1 MNWRKIFGYRS
12 KTAWKMF
19 IASIVYIFILFLI
32 LQAIIPNSIRPALV
46 NIGFLGFSLSLLAL
60 IIGLI
65 KPQFVLPK
73 IQIKTRKKVVYS
85 YLYLALAFF
94 LMGIVFIDGKSTSN
108 QTVQKAD
115 TKVATSQDTKKD
127 TADTKSKEEADRKA
141 QEETQRKAQEEA
153 NRKAQEEADHKA
165 QEEANRKAQ
174 EEANRKAQ
182 EEANRKAQE
191 EANRKAQEEA
201 NRKAQEEANRKTQ
214 EEANRK
220 TQEETQRK
228 AQEEANRKAQEEANR
243 KAQEEASQKSNAVV
257 SSSSGNHNG
266 SNQKPFQNDPSD
278 DKESNTTCKGQI
290 KGNANSKK
298 YHVPG
303 GQYYDS
309 TKDNIVWFCSETD
322 AQAAGYVRS
331 KK

>member
-85 YLYLALAFF
+85 YLYLVLAFF

-127 TADTKSKEEADRKA
+127 TADTKSKEEAERKA
-141 QEETQRKAQEEA
+141 QKETE
-153 NRKAQEEADHKA
+153 RKAQEEADRKA

-201 NRKAQEEANRKTQ
+201 NRKAQEEANRK
-214 EEANRK
+214 
-220 TQEETQRK
+220 
-228 AQEEANRKAQEEANR
+228 
-243 KAQEEASQKSNAVV
+243 AQEEASQKSNAVV

-266 SNQKPFQNDPSD
+266 SNRKPFQNDPSD
-278 DKESNTTCKGQI
+278 DKEANTTCRGQI

-309 TKDNIVWFCSETD
+309 TKDNIVWFCSEAD

>member
-85 YLYLALAFF
+85 YLYLVLVFF

-153 NRKAQEEADHKA
+153 NHKA
-165 QEEANRKAQ
+165 QEEANHKAQ
-174 EEANRKAQ
+174 EEA
-182 EEANRKAQE
+182 
-191 EANRKAQEEA
+191 
-201 NRKAQEEANRKTQ
+201 
-214 EEANRK
+214 
-220 TQEETQRK
+220 QRK
-228 AQEEANRKAQEEANR
+228 AQEEAQRKAQEEAQRKAQEEAQRKAQEEAQRKAQEEANR

-266 SNQKPFQNDPSD
+266 SNRKPFQNDPSD
-278 DKESNTTCKGQI
+278 DKEANTTCKGQI

-309 TKDNIVWFCSETD
+309 TKDNIVWFCSEAD

>member
-12 KTAWKMF
+12 KTPWKMF

-32 LQAIIPNSIRPALV
+32 LQAIIPNSIRPAIV

-73 IQIKTRKKVVYS
+73 TQIKTRKKVVYS
-85 YLYLALAFF
+85 YLYLILAFF
-94 LMGIVFIDGKSTSN
+94 LMGMVFIDGKSTSD
-108 QTVQKAD
+108 QTAKKAD

-127 TADTKSKEEADRKA
+127 TEDIKSKEEADRKTQDEA
-141 QEETQRKAQEEA
+141 QRKTQEEADRKVQEEAQRKAQEEA
-153 NRKAQEEADHKA
+153 NRKAQEEA
-165 QEEANRKAQ
+165 
-174 EEANRKAQ
+174 
-182 EEANRKAQE
+182 
-191 EANRKAQEEA
+191 
-201 NRKAQEEANRKTQ
+201 
-214 EEANRK
+214 
-220 TQEETQRK
+220 QRK
-228 AQEEANRKAQEEANR
+228 AQEEANRKAQEEAQR

-257 SSSSGNHNG
+257 SSSSGNHDG
-266 SNQKPFQNDPSD
+266 SNRKPFQNDPSD

-322 AQAAGYVRS
+322 AQAAGYVKS
-331 KK
+331 KR

>member
-85 YLYLALAFF
+85 YLYLALALF

-182 EEANRKAQE
+182 EEANRK
-191 EANRKAQEEA
+191 
-201 NRKAQEEANRKTQ
+201 
-214 EEANRK
+214 

-266 SNQKPFQNDPSD
+266 SNRKPFQNDPSD

>member
-46 NIGFLGFSLSLLAL
+46 NIGFLGFPLSLLAL

-127 TADTKSKEEADRKA
+127 TADTKSKEEAQRKA
-141 QEETQRKAQEEA
+141 QEETE
-153 NRKAQEEADHKA
+153 RKAQEEAD
-165 QEEANRKAQ
+165 
-174 EEANRKAQ
+174 
-182 EEANRKAQE
+182 
-191 EANRKAQEEA
+191 
-201 NRKAQEEANRKTQ
+201 
-214 EEANRK
+214 
-220 TQEETQRK
+220 RK

-266 SNQKPFQNDPSD
+266 SNRKPFQNDPSD
-278 DKESNTTCKGQI
+278 DKEANTTCKGQI

-309 TKDNIVWFCSETD
+309 TKDNIVWFCSEAD

>member
-1 MNWRKIFGYRS
+1 MNWKKIFGYRS

-153 NRKAQEEADHKA
+153 NRKAQEETQRKA
-165 QEEANRKAQ
+165 QEETQRKAQ
-174 EEANRKAQ
+174 EEANRKA
-182 EEANRKAQE
+182 
-191 EANRKAQEEA
+191 
-201 NRKAQEEANRKTQ
+201 
-214 EEANRK
+214 
-220 TQEETQRK
+220 QEETQRK

-266 SNQKPFQNDPSD
+266 SNRKPFQNDPSD

>member
-141 QEETQRKAQEEA
+141 QEETQRKTQEEA
-153 NRKAQEEADHKA
+153 NRKAQEEAEHKA

-182 EEANRKAQE
+182 EEAEHKAQE
-191 EANRKAQEEA
+191 EANRKAQEE
-201 NRKAQEEANRKTQ
+201 
-214 EEANRK
+214 
-220 TQEETQRK
+220 TQRK
-228 AQEEANRKAQEEANR
+228 AQEETQRKAQEEANR

-266 SNQKPFQNDPSD
+266 SSRKPFQNDPSD

>member
-12 KTAWKMF
+12 KTPWKMF

-32 LQAIIPNSIRPALV
+32 LQAIIPNSIRPAIV

-73 IQIKTRKKVVYS
+73 TQIKTRKKVVYS
-85 YLYLALAFF
+85 YLYLILAFF
-94 LMGIVFIDGKSTSN
+94 LMGMVFIDGKSTSD
-108 QTVQKAD
+108 QTAKKAD

-127 TADTKSKEEADRKA
+127 TEDIKSKEEADRK
-141 QEETQRKAQEEA
+141 TQDEADRKVQEEA
-153 NRKAQEEADHKA
+153 Q
-165 QEEANRKAQ
+165 
-174 EEANRKAQ
+174 
-182 EEANRKAQE
+182 
-191 EANRKAQEEA
+191 
-201 NRKAQEEANRKTQ
+201 
-214 EEANRK
+214 
-220 TQEETQRK
+220 
-228 AQEEANRKAQEEANR
+228 R

-257 SSSSGNHNG
+257 SSSSGNHDG
-266 SNQKPFQNDPSD
+266 SNRKPFQNDPSD

-322 AQAAGYVRS
+322 AQAAGYVKS
-331 KK
+331 KR

>member
-46 NIGFLGFSLSLLAL
+46 NIGFWGFSLSLLAL

-191 EANRKAQEEA
+191 EANRK
-201 NRKAQEEANRKTQ
+201 
-214 EEANRK
+214 

-309 TKDNIVWFCSETD
+309 TKDNIVWFCSEAD

>member
-153 NRKAQEEADHKA
+153 NRKAQEEA
-165 QEEANRKAQ
+165 
-174 EEANRKAQ
+174 
-182 EEANRKAQE
+182 
-191 EANRKAQEEA
+191 NRKAQEEA

>member
-1 MNWRKIFGYRS
+1 MNWRNFFGYRS

-115 TKVATSQDTKKD
+115 TKIATSQDTKKD
-127 TADTKSKEEADRKA
+127 TADTKSKEEADS
-141 QEETQRKAQEEA
+141 
-153 NRKAQEEADHKA
+153 KAQEEADSKA

-182 EEANRKAQE
+182 EEAQ
-191 EANRKAQEEA
+191 
-201 NRKAQEEANRKTQ
+201 
-214 EEANRK
+214 
-220 TQEETQRK
+220 
-228 AQEEANRKAQEEANR
+228 RKAQEEANR

-266 SNQKPFQNDPSD
+266 SNRKPFQNDPSD
-278 DKESNTTCKGQI
+278 DKEANTTCKGQI

>member
-1 MNWRKIFGYRS
+1 MNWRKFFGYRS

-127 TADTKSKEEADRKA
+127 TADTKSKEEAERKA
-141 QEETQRKAQEEA
+141 QKEAERKAQEEA
-153 NRKAQEEADHKA
+153 Q
-165 QEEANRKAQ
+165 RKAQ

-201 NRKAQEEANRKTQ
+201 NRKAQEETQ
-214 EEANRK
+214 
-220 TQEETQRK
+220 
-228 AQEEANRKAQEEANR
+228 RKAQEEANR

-257 SSSSGNHNG
+257 SSSSDNHNG
-266 SNQKPFQNDPSD
+266 SNRKPFQNDPSD
-278 DKESNTTCKGQI
+278 DKEANTTCKGQI

-309 TKDNIVWFCSETD
+309 TKDNIVWFCSEAD

>member
-85 YLYLALAFF
+85 YLYLVLAFF

-153 NRKAQEEADHKA
+153 NRKAQEEA
-165 QEEANRKAQ
+165 
-174 EEANRKAQ
+174 
-182 EEANRKAQE
+182 
-191 EANRKAQEEA
+191 
-201 NRKAQEEANRKTQ
+201 
-214 EEANRK
+214 
-220 TQEETQRK
+220 
-228 AQEEANRKAQEEANR
+228 
-243 KAQEEASQKSNAVV
+243 SQKSNAVV

-266 SNQKPFQNDPSD
+266 SNRKPFQNDPSD
-278 DKESNTTCKGQI
+278 DKEANTTCRGQI

-309 TKDNIVWFCSETD
+309 TKDNIVWFCSEAD

>member
-127 TADTKSKEEADRKA
+127 TADTKSKEEANRKA
-141 QEETQRKAQEEA
+141 QEEAKRKAQEEA

-165 QEEANRKAQ
+165 QEEAN
-174 EEANRKAQ
+174 
-182 EEANRKAQE
+182 
-191 EANRKAQEEA
+191 
-201 NRKAQEEANRKTQ
+201 
-214 EEANRK
+214 
-220 TQEETQRK
+220 RK

>member
-46 NIGFLGFSLSLLAL
+46 NIGFLGFPLSLLAL

-153 NRKAQEEADHKA
+153 NHKAQEEAQRKAQEEA
-165 QEEANRKAQ
+165 QRKAQ

-201 NRKAQEEANRKTQ
+201 NRKAQEETQ
-214 EEANRK
+214 
-220 TQEETQRK
+220 
-228 AQEEANRKAQEEANR
+228 RKAQEEANR

-257 SSSSGNHNG
+257 SSSSDNHNG
-266 SNQKPFQNDPSD
+266 SNRKPFQNDPSD
-278 DKESNTTCKGQI
+278 DKEANTTCKGQI

-309 TKDNIVWFCSETD
+309 TKDNIVWFCSEAD

>member
-191 EANRKAQEEA
+191 EANRK
-201 NRKAQEEANRKTQ
+201 
-214 EEANRK
+214 

-266 SNQKPFQNDPSD
+266 SNQKLFQNDPSD

-309 TKDNIVWFCSETD
+309 TKDNIVWFCSEAD

>member
-46 NIGFLGFSLSLLAL
+46 NIGFLGFPLSLLAL

-127 TADTKSKEEADRKA
+127 TADTKSKEEAQRKAQEETERKAQEEADRKAQEEANRKA

-153 NRKAQEEADHKA
+153 NHKA
-165 QEEANRKAQ
+165 QEEAQRKAQ

-182 EEANRKAQE
+182 EEAN
-191 EANRKAQEEA
+191 
-201 NRKAQEEANRKTQ
+201 
-214 EEANRK
+214 
-220 TQEETQRK
+220 RK

-266 SNQKPFQNDPSD
+266 SNRKPFQNDPSD
-278 DKESNTTCKGQI
+278 DKEANTTCKGQI

-309 TKDNIVWFCSETD
+309 TKDNIVWFCSEAD

>member
-153 NRKAQEEADHKA
+153 NRKAQEEA
-165 QEEANRKAQ
+165 
-174 EEANRKAQ
+174 
-182 EEANRKAQE
+182 
-191 EANRKAQEEA
+191 
-201 NRKAQEEANRKTQ
+201 
-214 EEANRK
+214 
-220 TQEETQRK
+220 
-228 AQEEANRKAQEEANR
+228 
-243 KAQEEASQKSNAVV
+243 SQKSNAVV

-266 SNQKPFQNDPSD
+266 SNRKPFQNDPSD
-278 DKESNTTCKGQI
+278 DKEANTTCKGQI

-309 TKDNIVWFCSETD
+309 TKDNIVWFCSEAD

>member
-191 EANRKAQEEA
+191 EANRKTQEETQ
-201 NRKAQEEANRKTQ
+201 RKAQEEANRKG
-214 EEANRK
+214 
-220 TQEETQRK
+220 
-228 AQEEANRKAQEEANR
+228 QEEANRKAQEEANR

>member
-141 QEETQRKAQEEA
+141 QEEANRKAQEEADHKAQEEANRKAQEEANRKTQEETQRKAQEEA

-165 QEEANRKAQ
+165 QEEANRKA
-174 EEANRKAQ
+174 
-182 EEANRKAQE
+182 
-191 EANRKAQEEA
+191 
-201 NRKAQEEANRKTQ
+201 Q

-266 SNQKPFQNDPSD
+266 SNRKPFQNDPSD

>member
-85 YLYLALAFF
+85 YLYLVLAFF

-127 TADTKSKEEADRKA
+127 TADTKSKEEAERKAQKETERKAQEEADRKAQEEANRKA

-153 NRKAQEEADHKA
+153 NHKA
-165 QEEANRKAQ
+165 QEEAQRKAQ

-182 EEANRKAQE
+182 EEAN
-191 EANRKAQEEA
+191 
-201 NRKAQEEANRKTQ
+201 
-214 EEANRK
+214 
-220 TQEETQRK
+220 RK

-266 SNQKPFQNDPSD
+266 SNRKPFQNDPSD
-278 DKESNTTCKGQI
+278 DKEANTTCRGQI

-309 TKDNIVWFCSETD
+309 TKDNIVWFCSEAD

>member
-127 TADTKSKEEADRKA
+127 TADTKSKEETDRKA
-141 QEETQRKAQEEA
+141 QEEAQ
-153 NRKAQEEADHKA
+153 
-165 QEEANRKAQ
+165 RKAQ

>member
-1 MNWRKIFGYRS
+1 MNWRNFFGYRS

-115 TKVATSQDTKKD
+115 TKIATSQDNKKD
-127 TADTKSKEEADRKA
+127 TADTKSKEEADSKAQEEANRKAQEEAQRKAQEEANRKA

-153 NRKAQEEADHKA
+153 NRKAQEE
-165 QEEANRKAQ
+165 
-174 EEANRKAQ
+174 
-182 EEANRKAQE
+182 
-191 EANRKAQEEA
+191 
-201 NRKAQEEANRKTQ
+201 
-214 EEANRK
+214 
-220 TQEETQRK
+220 TQRK
-228 AQEEANRKAQEEANR
+228 AQEEANHKAQEEANR

-266 SNQKPFQNDPSD
+266 SNRKPFQNDPSD
-278 DKESNTTCKGQI
+278 DKEANTTCKGQI

>member
-1 MNWRKIFGYRS
+1 MNWKKIFGYRS

-141 QEETQRKAQEEA
+141 QEETQRKAQEETQ
-153 NRKAQEEADHKA
+153 RKAQEET
-165 QEEANRKAQ
+165 QRKAQ
-174 EEANRKAQ
+174 EEANRKA
-182 EEANRKAQE
+182 
-191 EANRKAQEEA
+191 
-201 NRKAQEEANRKTQ
+201 
-214 EEANRK
+214 
-220 TQEETQRK
+220 QEETQRK

-266 SNQKPFQNDPSD
+266 SNRKPFQNDPSD

>member
-46 NIGFLGFSLSLLAL
+46 NIGFLGFLLSLLAL

-85 YLYLALAFF
+85 YLYLVLAFF

-141 QEETQRKAQEEA
+141 QEE
-153 NRKAQEEADHKA
+153 
-165 QEEANRKAQ
+165 
-174 EEANRKAQ
+174 
-182 EEANRKAQE
+182 
-191 EANRKAQEEA
+191 
-201 NRKAQEEANRKTQ
+201 
-214 EEANRK
+214 ANRK

-228 AQEEANRKAQEEANR
+228 AQEEANHKAQEEAQR

-266 SNQKPFQNDPSD
+266 SNRKPFQNDPSD
-278 DKESNTTCKGQI
+278 DKEANTTCKGQI

-309 TKDNIVWFCSETD
+309 TKDNIVWFCSEAD

>member
-94 LMGIVFIDGKSTSN
+94 LMSIVFIDGKSPSN
-108 QTVQKAD
+108 QTVKKAD

-141 QEETQRKAQEEA
+141 QEETDRKAQEEA
-153 NRKAQEEADHKA
+153 Q
-165 QEEANRKAQ
+165 RKAQ

-191 EANRKAQEEA
+191 EANRKAQEE
-201 NRKAQEEANRKTQ
+201 TQ
-214 EEANRK
+214 
-220 TQEETQRK
+220 
-228 AQEEANRKAQEEANR
+228 RKAQEEANR

-266 SNQKPFQNDPSD
+266 SNRKPFQNDPSD
-278 DKESNTTCKGQI
+278 DKEANTTCKGQI